1 MSSLAITTVLEAR
14 AAANEWLI
22 SRLPDRF
29 AAGIPEYDQGLPGWR
44 IPVWLS
50 YPGLEPFGPLGELVV
65 DENGTVGTQTPLDE
79 MTHRATKLY
88 EQHRDQ
94 IEAPLL

>member
-1 MSSLAITTVLEAR
+1 MSSVAITNVSEAR
-14 AAANEWLI
+14 TAANEWLI

-29 AAGIPEYDQGLPGWR
+29 AAGIPAFDEDLAEWR
-44 IPVWLS
+44 ISIWLS
-50 YPGLEPFGPLGELVV
+50 YPGLEPFGPLGELIVG
-65 DENGTVGTQTPLDE
+65 ENGTVGKHTPLDE
-79 MTHRATKLY
+79 MKDRATRLY